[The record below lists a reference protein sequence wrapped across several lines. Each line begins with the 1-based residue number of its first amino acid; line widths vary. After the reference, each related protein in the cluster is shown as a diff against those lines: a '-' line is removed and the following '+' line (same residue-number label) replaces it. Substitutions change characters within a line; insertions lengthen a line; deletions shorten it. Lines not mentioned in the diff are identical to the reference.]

1 MTRILTEASR
11 RFNQQARS
19 LTLASSPL
27 PHTASALELHQY
39 LTGGIVMKLLVVYY
53 STYGNVYKMAQL
65 VADGAREIKDVEP
78 IIRTVPELIP
88 DKVIQSRAD
97 MKAGRDLQKDVPLV
111 TLDDF
116 RQAGAIAFG
125 TPTRFGNVSAQLKN
139 QIDQLTSLW
148 LKGELEGKP
157 AGVFTS
163 TGSLHGGQETT
174 ILTLMAPLLHLG
186 FILLGVPYSTQ
197 ELFTTQGG
205 GSPYGPGHVA
215 GPDNQRPIDEQ
226 EAAICRAL
234 GKRLA
239 QVGLE
244 LQA

>member
-1 MTRILTEASR
+1 
-11 RFNQQARS
+11 
-19 LTLASSPL
+19 
-27 PHTASALELHQY
+27 
-39 LTGGIVMKLLVVYY
+39 MKMLIVYY
-53 STYGNVYKMAQL
+53 STYGNVYRMAQL
-65 VADGAREIKDVEP
+65 VAEGAGEVGGVEP
-78 IIRTVPELIP
+78 LVRTVPELIP
-88 DKVIQSRAD
+88 AEVVDSRPD
-97 MKAGRDLQKDVPLV
+97 MKAARELQKDVPLV

-157 AGVFTS
+157 AGIFTS

-174 ILTLMAPLLHLG
+174 ILTLMAPLVHLG
-186 FILLGVPYSTQ
+186 FILVGVPYSTQ

-215 GPDNQRPIDEQ
+215 GPDNRRPIDPQ

-234 GKRLA
+234 GRRLG
-239 QVGLE
+239 QVGLK
-244 LQA
+244 LQEK

>member
-1 MTRILTEASR
+1 MNVLI
-11 RFNQQARS
+11 
-19 LTLASSPL
+19 
-27 PHTASALELHQY
+27 
-39 LTGGIVMKLLVVYY
+39 VYY
-53 STYGNVYKMAQL
+53 STYGNVYQMARL
-65 VADGAREIKDVEP
+65 VAEGVSQVPGAEP
-78 IIRTVPELIP
+78 MIRTVPELIP
-88 DKVIQSRAD
+88 PSVIEARAD
-97 MKAGRDLQKDVPLV
+97 MKAGKDLQKDVPFV
-111 TLDDF
+111 TAEDF

-139 QIDQLTSLW
+139 QIDQLTALW

-157 AGVFTS
+157 AGVFVS

-186 FILLGVPYSTQ
+186 MILVGVPYSVQ

-215 GPDNQRPIDEQ
+215 GGDNKREIDAQ

-234 GKRLA
+234 GRRLA
-239 QVGLE
+239 EVGLR
-244 LQA
+244 LAKT